1 MQTTYSSDNA
11 KTPQDH
17 PTQATAAAAAAATA
31 AVAAKPPTGPLVGFG
46 HILKKQMRDWYGTRK
61 WLWVGGMSALIA
73 AGLQLAMYLG
83 AQLAAQEGESIP
95 VDVLTQMPMILLG
108 NIFIMIPVLVSIGE
122 VIEEK
127 KSGTAAW
134 IMSKPVSRFS
144 FILSKWVATSINVTA
159 LALLIPGIASF
170 ALASLLFGVNFE
182 ISSVGAALGILAL
195 YYTMMVA
202 ATLFLGVVMKSQGA
216 VAAVA
221 IGSITLMPMMT
232 ILPDVVIALLPT
244 TMATAA
250 TALVQTGELM
260 SYIPVISGAV
270 ILIVSLVAAAV
281 LFNRQEL

>member
-11 KTPQDH
+11 NTLQDYS
-17 PTQATAAAAAAATA
+17 TRATATATA
-31 AVAAKPPTGPLVGFG
+31 TATAKPPTGPLVGFG

-61 WLWVGGMSALIA
+61 WLWVGGISTLIA
-73 AGLQLAMYLG
+73 AGLQLAMYLA
-83 AQLAAQEGESIP
+83 AQLAAADGESIP

-134 IMSKPVSRFS
+134 IMSKPASRFS
-144 FILSKWVATSINVTA
+144 FILSKWVATSINITV
-159 LALLIPGIASF
+159 LGLLLPGIASF
-170 ALASLLFGVNFE
+170 TLASLLFGVDFG
-182 ISSVGAALGILAL
+182 IGSVAAALGVLTL
-195 YYTMMVA
+195 YYIMMVA
-202 ATLFLGVVMKSQGA
+202 VTLFLGVGMKSQGA

-232 ILPDVVIALLPT
+232 ILPDAVIALLPT
-244 TMATAA
+244 SMAAVA

-260 SYIPVISGAV
+260 SYIPVISGAA
-270 ILIVSLVAAAV
+270 ILVVSLAAASA